1 MKKRGDPCG
10 CIAKFLN
17 QYPREHMK
25 ELNGLKYE
33 DDVCFVECDG
43 HVIRAY
49 SYEIVSSTRYRNGE
63 CIMTIW

>member
-1 MKKRGDPCG
+1 MKKREDACG
-10 CIAKFLN
+10 CIARFLS
-17 QYPREHMK
+17 QFTGRHVK
-25 ELNGLKYE
+25 ELDGLKYE

-49 SYEIVSSTRYRNGE
+49 SYEIIRGVRYRNGV